1 MKIVIAPD
9 SFKESVSAELAAR
22 AIARG
27 FHEVYPD
34 AECVCLPIAD
44 GGEGTVDALVAA
56 TGGRKVS
63 VTATGPLGERVAA
76 FYGVSGDGKTAV
88 IEMAAAS
95 GLMLTP
101 AERRNPL
108 LATSYGTGELILHAL
123 DQGIRHLILGIGGS
137 ATVDGGV
144 GMVQALGGRFYRP
157 DGRALPWGGG
167 ELATLS
173 GIDLGAAGCAPAAVP
188 DRGRLRRRQSAGG
201 GRAARRRC
209 SAAEGSAT
217 AAMVAQLE
225 QGLTQYAEVIR
236 QSTGRDVRQVAGGGA
251 AGGMGI
257 ACQVFL
263 GATLKPGIE
272 IVMAALGLELALAEA
287 DLLVTG
293 EGRIDSQTLGGKALS
308 GVARLA
314 RARGLPVIALAGVVE
329 EGAEALHAQG
339 IDAMFSILP
348 RLSTLEV
355 ALSQGELNLQ
365 RSAAN
370 VARAMRVGQRLG

>member
-9 SFKESVSAELAAR
+9 SFKESVSAERAAR

-63 VTATGPLGERVAA
+63 VAATGPLGERVAA

-101 AERRNPL
+101 AARRNPL
-108 LATSYGTGELILHAL
+108 LATSYGTGELIRHAL

-144 GMVQALGGRFYRP
+144 GMVQALGGRFYRL
-157 DGRALPWGGG
+157 DGKELPWGGG
-167 ELATLS
+167 ELTALS
-173 GIDLGAAGCAPAAVP
+173 GVDLSALDARLRQCRIEVACDVDNPLVGPRGAAAVFGP
-188 DRGRLRRRQSAGG
+188 QKG
-201 GRAARRRC
+201 
-209 SAAEGSAT
+209 AT

-236 QSTGRDVRQVAGGGA
+236 QSTGRDVRHVAGGGA

-263 GATLKPGIE
+263 GAMLKPGIE
-272 IVMAALGLELALAEA
+272 IVMAALGLEQALAEA
-287 DLLVTG
+287 DLLITG

-329 EGAEALHAQG
+329 EGAEALYAQG

-348 RLSTLEV
+348 RLSALEI

-370 VARAMRVGQRLG
+370 VARAMRIGRRLG

>member
-1 MKIVIAPD
+1 MLLHRIHLKRQRGAGGAGDRARLSRGLSRCRVRLPAD
-9 SFKESVSAELAAR
+9 SR
-22 AIARG
+22 RRRR
-27 FHEVYPD
+27 H
-34 AECVCLPIAD
+34 
-44 GGEGTVDALVAA
+44 
-56 TGGRKVS
+56 GGR
-63 VTATGPLGERVAA
+63 AGGGHRRAQGERDRHGAAGERVAA

-157 DGRALPWGGG
+157 DGKALPWGGG

-173 GIDLGAAGCAPAAVP
+173 GIDLSTLDARLRQCRIEVACDVDNPLVGPRGAAAVFGP
-188 DRGRLRRRQSAGG
+188 QKG
-201 GRAARRRC
+201 
-209 SAAEGSAT
+209 AT

-272 IVMAALGLELALAEA
+272 IVMAALGLEQALAEA
-287 DLLVTG
+287 DLLITG

-329 EGAEALHAQG
+329 DGAEALHAQDRRDVQHSAAPELAG
-339 IDAMFSILP
+339 GRA
-348 RLSTLEV
+348 V
-355 ALSQGELNLQ
+355 ARELNLQ

-370 VARAMRVGQRLG
+370 VARAMRIGRRLG